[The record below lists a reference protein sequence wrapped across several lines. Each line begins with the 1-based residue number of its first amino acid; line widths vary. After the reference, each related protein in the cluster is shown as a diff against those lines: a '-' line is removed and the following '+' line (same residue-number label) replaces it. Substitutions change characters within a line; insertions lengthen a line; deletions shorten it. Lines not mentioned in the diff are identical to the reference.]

1 MRALKVVGM
10 IVFLCGMAAAQA
22 TIIGGTASNWA
33 PAYGVYAAPFVP
45 LVVTPQVALDTVAP
59 MTAGASSYA
68 FGLTAGATNSTLS
81 MGTTL
86 PNGVYSQAE
95 FYGAAAAAETANEN
109 AMSRVMMRRERAPAF
124 DFVVGSW
131 SGTASAAVLA
141 PAKGSVRKATR
152 TITNQDIDRFN
163 QSTGNVK
170 YDGKTEQIK

>member
-1 MRALKVVGM
+1 MRVLKVVGM

-22 TIIGGTASNWA
+22 TIIGGTAGNWT
-33 PAYGVYAAPFVP
+33 PAYGVYAAPSVP
-45 LVVTPQVALDTVAP
+45 LVVTPQVSLDMVAP

-81 MGTTL
+81 MGTTI

-95 FYGAAAAAETANEN
+95 FYGPMATAEAATEN
-109 AMSRVMMRRERAPAF
+109 GMSHMMMRRERGPAF
-124 DFVVGSW
+124 DFVAGNW
-131 SGTASAAVLA
+131 SGTGSVAMMA

-170 YDGKTEQIK
+170 WDGKTEQIK